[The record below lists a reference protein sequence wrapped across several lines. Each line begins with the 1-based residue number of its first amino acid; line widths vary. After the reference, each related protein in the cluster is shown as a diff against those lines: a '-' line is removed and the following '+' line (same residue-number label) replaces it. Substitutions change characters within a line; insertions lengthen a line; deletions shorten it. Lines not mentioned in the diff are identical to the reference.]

1 MTTLFI
7 YLAFIEF
14 RFDLFK
20 NKIQLMQ
27 KCQKINPKKLL
38 TKEMLIII
46 LTALL
51 LAIFIWKYFD
61 YRIEKIKTLGINAS
75 KPNLEKIKTDTVT
88 NI

>member
-1 MTTLFI
+1 MS
-7 YLAFIEF
+7 E
-14 RFDLFK
+14 
-20 NKIQLMQ
+20 
-27 KCQKINPKKLL
+27 INPKKLL
-38 TKEMLIII
+38 TKEILIII